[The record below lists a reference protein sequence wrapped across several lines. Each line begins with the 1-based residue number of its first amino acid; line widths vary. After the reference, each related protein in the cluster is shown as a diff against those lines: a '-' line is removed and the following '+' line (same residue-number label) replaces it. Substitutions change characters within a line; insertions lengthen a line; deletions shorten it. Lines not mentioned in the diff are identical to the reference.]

1 MLFNKNCKHC
11 ECGDQAWLALR
22 IALAIVLVMHGYDK
36 LFGAT
41 GIDGF
46 TGFLTTL
53 GFPAPVLFAWIASLL
68 EFFGGIAIAIGLF
81 THYVAGLV
89 AIQFAIIL
97 LFVKKLAFPASD
109 LDLMIFA
116 VALALALVGSG
127 ALSCDAKFMKKGSS

>member
-1 MLFNKNCKHC
+1 MMFNKDCKHC
-11 ECGDQAWLALR
+11 ACNDQAMLALR
-22 IALAIVLVMHGYDK
+22 IVLAIVLVMHGYDK

-53 GFPAPVLFAWIASLL
+53 GFPAAAFFAWVASLL
-68 EFFGGIAIAIGLF
+68 EFFGGIAIAVGLW
-81 THYVAGLV
+81 TRYVSGLV

-109 LDLMIFA
+109 LDLVIFGA
-116 VALALALVGSG
+116 ALALALVGSG
-127 ALSCDAKFMKKGSS
+127 AWSCDAKMMKKGS